1 MRTRIITALLAL
13 LIFIPIVWYGS
24 LPLLIGTIALG
35 LAGLSEIFTMKKIPF
50 FSLIGLFTS
59 LITILIILP
68 DAYLTTFLPGLGI
81 WHIYFIYAMS
91 LLVMTVLSNNT
102 FTFDDAGVFL
112 LASLYIGT
120 GFHYFYQTAEL
131 GFWMVM
137 FVMTIIWA
145 TDIGAYVI
153 GMKFG
158 KKKLAPIISPNKSV
172 EGAIGGILTAVV
184 VSIIYLQF
192 YNPLNFSIPV
202 TILLAVLS
210 SIVGQLGDLTESAYK
225 RYFGVKDSGKLLPGH
240 GGILDR
246 FDSTL
251 FVMPLFQIILLF
263 FNTLR

>member
-1 MRTRIITALLAL
+1 MKTRVITALLAL
-13 LIFIPIVWYGS
+13 LVFVPIVWYGS
-24 LPLLIGTIALG
+24 LPLLMGTIALG
-35 LAGLSEIFTMKKIPF
+35 LVAMSEIFMMKKIPF

-59 LITILIILP
+59 FITILIILP
-68 DAYLTTFLPGLGI
+68 DQYLTALLPGLGI

-91 LLVMTVLSNNT
+91 LLVMTVLSKNT
-102 FTFDDAGVFL
+102 FTFDDAGVLL

-145 TDIGAYVI
+145 TDVGAYLM
-153 GMKFG
+153 GMRFG
-158 KKKLAPIISPNKSV
+158 KNKLAPIISPNKSI

-184 VSIIYLQF
+184 VAIIYLQF
-192 YNPLNFSIPV
+192 YNPLNLSIPV
-202 TILLAVLS
+202 AILLVVLS
-210 SIVGQLGDLTESAYK
+210 SIIGQLGDLTESAYK
-225 RYFGVKDSGKLLPGH
+225 RYFGVKDSGKILPGH

-251 FVMPLFQIILLF
+251 FVMPLFQIVLLF
-263 FNTLR
+263 V